1 MHSDFGA
8 RLYLNFTACHCFQF
22 GQVDGATETQTPRDH
37 VAKRNQLHEEEVL
50 SSAFLQPET
59 VGLLLGGYPH
69 RQRRSL
75 HRQGLLLQGV
85 QQSRRIHA

>member
-8 RLYLNFTACHCFQF
+8 RLYLNFTACHSFQF

-59 VGLLLGGYPH
+59 VGLLSGSHPH
-69 RQRRSL
+69 CQWSSL
-75 HRQGLLLQGV
+75 HRQSSLLQGF
-85 QQSRRIHA
+85 Q